1 MYHEALVQGP
11 WGLGPSPIQSLY
23 NSQMLVGVK
32 KDSKLKNI
40 YMKKNE
46 SYENLKTKKK
56 KKIENMLIANRFF
69 ALIKII
75 LSNIYKML

>member
-1 MYHEALVQGP
+1 MRLWPKAHGAWGP
-11 WGLGPSPIQSLY
+11 AQQSLY

-46 SYENLKTKKK
+46 SYENLKAKKK
-56 KKIENMLIANRFF
+56 KKKLENMLIANRFF